1 MGDRCGSRRP
11 QPLDGQFACRGA
23 GAVGKLWEEYFSRLM
38 SCARRTLKRIS
49 RRAIDEKNVALSA
62 IVSFSIATEAARRTS
77 APQLC
82 HARLYWI
89 GRR

>member
-1 MGDRCGSRRP
+1 MVPGGLSRWMDSSP
-11 QPLDGQFACRGA
+11 VEDQGT
-23 GAVGKLWEEYFSRLM
+23 VGKLREEYFSRLM
-38 SCARRTLKRIS
+38 SCARRTLQRIS

-62 IVSFSIATEAARRTS
+62 IVSFAIATEAARRTS